1 MKAFLQNL
9 RFRLEDR
16 GLFPRS
22 RLSRAAWYLL
32 GLDLALFLLQIV
44 LSWSGARNGG
54 GLGGWVILLSLVV
67 ITFFVL
73 LGIRWVRQKLMWGLR
88 NRLIVTYMF
97 IGVIPAILLVTIA
110 FITLY
115 LFAGQFANFVVT
127 SELNARLRNLSSANS
142 TVAAAMAAKIDSRQS
157 AADFVAELKLRDT
170 AWKKRSVCMWENGAL
185 LFCDD
190 AIAQFPAA
198 AKSLAAHPPGAFV
211 HDRNRLDLRTAVAL
225 PLRSSGLLT
234 VVASEP
240 LDRDLLAD
248 IAKGL
253 GQIVFY
259 DSTIAPQTSN
269 EPQGRIA
276 VEINGNPSGINALS
290 AGTLPPQTNILNREI
305 AFGTPMPVMNW
316 TPNGAIPDGSGIT
329 ALSIHTRPSILY
341 DRLFAALGDY
351 AQVVE
356 YALVT
361 VGIVFAIIELIA
373 LYISYRLTRTVTGAV
388 AQLYSATTFV
398 NRGDLSH
405 RIPVES
411 SDQLAS
417 LATSFNA
424 MTASLENLLEEQRD
438 KQKLE
443 NELIIAQEV
452 QSQLFP
458 RVISQTSS
466 LDLHGFCRPARTVSG
481 DYYDFLT
488 VDPETLIFAVGD
500 VSGKGISAALLMAT
514 IHSAVRA
521 YSIEGIP
528 LVRQMMAAGAGELPS
543 VASAVLQG
551 AEVSPSHLLSL
562 LNHQL
567 YASTPAEKYATLF
580 LAFYD
585 GRKRRLTYSNAGHLP
600 PMVISEDGTTRRL
613 DCGGTVVGLF
623 DEVTYEEA
631 SVLLRPGEIFLAYSD
646 GVTEPEN
653 DYGEF
658 GEERLMDL
666 VYENRHQPLSAISE
680 TVTLALDDW
689 IGAREQPDDVTLVLA
704 RAR

>member
-9 RFRLEDR
+9 RFRLEQQ
-16 GLFPRS
+16 GIFPRS

-32 GLDLALFLLQIV
+32 GLDIALFLLEMA
-44 LSWSGARNGG
+44 LHWFSLKNGG
-54 GLGGWVILLSLVV
+54 GLRGWVTLLSFAV
-67 ITFFVL
+67 IILFVL
-73 LGIRWVRQKLMWGLR
+73 VGIRWVRQKLMWRLR

-97 IGVIPAILLVTIA
+97 IGVIPVILLLTMA
-110 FITLY
+110 FVSLY
-115 LFAGQFANFVVT
+115 LFAGQYANFVVL
-127 SELNARLRNLSSANS
+127 SELDARLRGISASNMA
-142 TVAAAMAAKIDSRQS
+142 VAAEMAREIDGKQPVG
-157 AADFVAELKLRDT
+157 DFVKELKLRDPE
-170 AWKKRSVCMWENGAL
+170 WKKRSVCVFENDKVL
-185 LFCDD
+185 LCDEGIRQFQHA
-190 AIAQFPAA
+190 AI
-198 AKSLAAHPPGAFV
+198 SLGNRIPGGIV
-211 HDRNRLDLRTAVAL
+211 NDHDRLDLRAATTL
-225 PLRSSGLLT
+225 PEKFGKLT
-234 VVASEP
+234 VISSEP
-240 LDRDLLAD
+240 LDEELLSSM
-248 IAKGL
+248 AKNL
-253 GQIVFY
+253 GVIYFY
-259 DSTIAPQTSN
+259 HSIQSPDSDSHV
-269 EPQGRIA
+269 A
-276 VEINGNPSGINALS
+276 VEFNGNNTNVKTTTAGSLPAQSNILDREISFFTPVRISIWTATGALPDAPGINAL
-290 AGTLPPQTNILNREI
+290 G
-305 AFGTPMPVMNW
+305 
-316 TPNGAIPDGSGIT
+316 
-329 ALSIHTRPSILY
+329 IHTRPSLLY
-341 DRLFAALGDY
+341 DRLFSALGE
-351 AQVVE
+351 ASQVVE
-356 YALVT
+356 YFLV
-361 VGIVFAIIELIA
+361 VLAIILAIIEIVA
-373 LYISYRLTRTVTGAV
+373 LYIGTRLTRTVTGAV

-398 NRGDLSH
+398 NQGDLSH
-405 RIPVES
+405 RIPVQS

-458 RVISQTSS
+458 RVISQVSS

-528 LVRQMMAAGAGELPS
+528 LVRQMMAAGAAELPTTT
-543 VASAVLQG
+543 SAIVHG
-551 AEVSPSHLLSL
+551 AEVSPSYLLSL

-567 YASTPAEKYATLF
+567 YASTPQEKYATLF

-585 GRKRRLTYSNAGHLP
+585 GRRRKLTYSNAGHLP

-623 DEVTYEEA
+623 DDVRYEEA
-631 SVLLRPGEIFLAYSD
+631 SIFLRPGEIFLAYSD

-658 GEERLMDL
+658 GEERLLDL
-666 VYENRHQPLSAISE
+666 VYENRHHPLSTISE

>member
-1 MKAFLQNL
+1 MKTFLQNL
-9 RFRLEDR
+9 RFRLEHQ
-16 GLFPRS
+16 GIFPRS

-44 LSWSGARNGG
+44 LRWFGVANGG
-54 GLGGWVILLSLVV
+54 GLRGWVLLLSFAV
-67 ITFFVL
+67 IILFVL
-73 LGIRWVRQKLMWGLR
+73 VGIRWVRQKLMWRLR

-97 IGVIPAILLVTIA
+97 IGVIPALLLIA
-110 FITLY
+110 MAFVTLY
-115 LFAGQFANFVVT
+115 LFAGQFANFVVL
-127 SELNARLRNLSSANS
+127 SELNMRLRGISASN
-142 TVAAAMAAKIDSRQS
+142 TAVAAEMARELDGKRPVGDFAKE
-157 AADFVAELKLRDT
+157 VKLRDPE
-170 AWKKRSVCMWENGAL
+170 WKKRGVCAFENEKIL
-185 LFCDD
+185 LCDQGIGQFQKA
-190 AIAQFPAA
+190 AISLGNRAQG
-198 AKSLAAHPPGAFV
+198 KIV
-211 HDRNRLDLRTAVAL
+211 NDHDHLDLRASTSLAVK
-225 PLRSSGLLT
+225 SGTLT
-234 VVASEP
+234 VVSSEP
-240 LDRDLLAD
+240 LDAELLGD
-248 IAKGL
+248 MSKNL
-253 GQIVFY
+253 GVVYFY
-259 DSTIAPQTSN
+259 HSVQNPDSDTHVQ
-269 EPQGRIA
+269 
-276 VEINGNPSGINALS
+276 VEFNGNDANVETTSAGILPRQTNILDREITFFTPVRISVWTATGRLPDAQGINAL
-290 AGTLPPQTNILNREI
+290 G
-305 AFGTPMPVMNW
+305 
-316 TPNGAIPDGSGIT
+316 
-329 ALSIHTRPSILY
+329 IHTRPSLLY
-341 DRLFAALGDY
+341 DRLFSALGEY
-351 AQVVE
+351 SQMVE

-361 VGIVFAIIELIA
+361 VGIIFAIIELIA
-373 LYISYRLTRTVTGAV
+373 LYISYRLTRSVTGAV

-405 RIPVES
+405 RIPVQS

-458 RVISQTSS
+458 RVISQVSS

-528 LVRQMMAAGAGELPS
+528 LVRQMMAAGVAELPS
-543 VASAVLQG
+543 ITSSAHQG
-551 AEVSPSHLLSL
+551 AEVSPSYLLSL

-585 GRKRRLTYSNAGHLP
+585 GRKRKLTYSNAGHLP

-623 DEVTYEEA
+623 DDVTYEEA

-666 VYENRHQPLSAISE
+666 IYENRHQPLSEISE
-680 TVTLALDDW
+680 TVTLAVDDW
-689 IGAREQPDDVTLVLA
+689 IGAREQPDDITLVLA

>member
-1 MKAFLQNL
+1 MKAFFQNL
-9 RFRLEDR
+9 HFRLEHE
-16 GLFPRS
+16 GLFPNS

-32 GLDLALFLLQIV
+32 GLDLALFLLEIV
-44 LSWSGARNGG
+44 FRWSGLANGG
-54 GLGGWVILLSLVV
+54 GLRGWVLLLSFAV
-67 ITFFVL
+67 IILFVL
-73 LGIRWVRQKLMWGLR
+73 VGIRWVRQKLMWRLR

-97 IGVIPAILLVTIA
+97 IGVIPAILLITMA
-110 FITLY
+110 FVTLY
-115 LFAGQFANFVVT
+115 LFAGQFANFVVLA
-127 SELNARLRNLSSANS
+127 ELNARLRGISASN
-142 TVAAAMAAKIDSRQS
+142 TAVASEMARELDANQTISN
-157 AADFVAELKLRDT
+157 FVKELKVRDPE
-170 AWKKRSVCMWENGAL
+170 WKKRNVCAFENEKML
-185 LFCDD
+185 ICDQS
-190 AIAQFPAA
+190 IGQFQ
-198 AKSLAAHPPGAFV
+198 LA
-211 HDRNRLDLRTAVAL
+211 AVAL
-225 PLRSSGLLT
+225 AYRTPGGIVNDHDRLELRSATTLAVKAGDLT
-234 VVASEP
+234 VVSSEP
-240 LDRDLLAD
+240 LDEELLGD
-248 IAKGL
+248 MSKKL
-253 GQIVFY
+253 GVVYFY
-259 DSTIAPQTSN
+259 HSVQNPDSGNHVT
-269 EPQGRIA
+269 
-276 VEINGNPSGINALS
+276 VELNGNDANVKTTSAGILPPETNILDREITFFTPVRISIWTKAGTLPDAQGINAL
-290 AGTLPPQTNILNREI
+290 G
-305 AFGTPMPVMNW
+305 
-316 TPNGAIPDGSGIT
+316 
-329 ALSIHTRPSILY
+329 IHTRPSLLY
-341 DRLFAALGDY
+341 DRLFAALGEFS
-351 AQVVE
+351 QMVE
-356 YALVT
+356 YFLV
-361 VGIVFAIIELIA
+361 VIAVILAIIELVA
-373 LYISYRLTRTVTGAV
+373 LYIGTRLTRSVTGAV

-398 NRGDLSH
+398 NQGDLSH
-405 RIPVES
+405 RIPVQS

-458 RVISQTSS
+458 RVISQVSS

-528 LVRQMMAAGAGELPS
+528 LVRQMMTAGAGEPS
-543 VASAVLQG
+543 TVASAVLHG
-551 AEVSPSHLLSL
+551 AEVSPSYLLSL

-567 YASTPAEKYATLF
+567 YSSTPPEKYATLF

-585 GRKRRLTYSNAGHLP
+585 GRRRKLTYSNAGHLP

-623 DEVTYEEA
+623 DDVSYEEA
-631 SVLLRPGEIFLAYSD
+631 SIFLRPGEIFLAYSD

-658 GEERLMDL
+658 GEERLLDL
-666 VYENRHQPLSAISE
+666 VYENRHQPLCTISE

>member
-9 RFRLEDR
+9 RFRLEHE

-32 GLDLALFLLQIV
+32 GLDLALFLAQIV
-44 LSWSGARNGG
+44 LGWAGVANGG
-54 GLGGWVILLSLVV
+54 GLRGWVLLLSFAV
-67 ITFFVL
+67 IILFVL
-73 LGIRWVRQKLMWGLR
+73 VGIRWVRQKLMWRLR

-97 IGVIPAILLVTIA
+97 IGVIPAILLITMA
-110 FITLY
+110 FVTLY
-115 LFAGQFANFVVT
+115 LFAGQFANFVVLA
-127 SELNARLRNLSSANS
+127 ELNSRLQGISASNTAVASEMARELDANQTIS
-142 TVAAAMAAKIDSRQS
+142 
-157 AADFVAELKLRDT
+157 DFVKELKVRDPG
-170 AWKKRSVCMWENGAL
+170 WKKRSVCAFENEKVL
-185 LFCDD
+185 LCDQG
-190 AIAQFPAA
+190 IGQFQQAA
-198 AKSLAAHPPGAFV
+198 AALANRAPGGIV
-211 HDRNRLDLRTAVAL
+211 NDHDRLE
-225 PLRSSGLLT
+225 LRSATTLAVKAGKLT
-234 VVASEP
+234 VVSSEP
-240 LDRDLLAD
+240 LDEELLAD
-248 IAKGL
+248 MSKKL
-253 GQIVFY
+253 GVVYFY
-259 DSTIAPQTSN
+259 HSEQNVDPGNHVT
-269 EPQGRIA
+269 
-276 VEINGNPSGINALS
+276 VEINGTDANVKTTSAGILPTQTNILDREIKFFTPVRIFVWTKAGILPDAQGINAL
-290 AGTLPPQTNILNREI
+290 G
-305 AFGTPMPVMNW
+305 
-316 TPNGAIPDGSGIT
+316 
-329 ALSIHTRPSILY
+329 IHTRPSLLY
-341 DRLFAALGDY
+341 DRLFAALGEFS
-351 AQVVE
+351 QMVE
-356 YALVT
+356 YFLV
-361 VGIVFAIIELIA
+361 VIGVFLAIIELIA
-373 LYISYRLTRTVTGAV
+373 LYIGTRLTRSVTGAV

-405 RIPVES
+405 RIPVQS

-458 RVISQTSS
+458 RVVSHVSS
-466 LDLHGFCRPARTVSG
+466 LDVHGFCRPARTVSG

-528 LVRQMMAAGAGELPS
+528 LVRQMMAAGVAEPAS
-543 VASAVLQG
+543 VASAVLRG
-551 AEVSPSHLLSL
+551 AEVSPSYLLSL

-567 YASTPAEKYATLF
+567 YVSTPPEKYATLF

-585 GRKRRLTYSNAGHLP
+585 GRRHKLTYSNGGHLP
-600 PMVISEDGTTRRL
+600 PLVISEDGTTRRL

-623 DEVTYEEA
+623 DDVSYEEA
-631 SVLLRPGEIFLAYSD
+631 SVFLRPGEIFLAYSD

-658 GEERLMDL
+658 GEDRLMGL
-666 VYENRHQPLSAISE
+666 VYENRHQSLSQISE

>member
-16 GLFPRS
+16 GMFPRS

-32 GLDLALFLLQIV
+32 GLDIALFFLQIV
-44 LSWSGARNGG
+44 LGWSGVRNEG
-54 GLGGWVILLSLVV
+54 GLRGWVSLLSFAV
-67 ITFFVL
+67 IILFVL
-73 LGIRWVRQKLMWGLR
+73 VGIRWVRQKLMWRLR

-110 FITLY
+110 FISLY

-127 SELNARLRNLSSANS
+127 SELNARLRNLSSANT
-142 TVAAAMAAKIDSRQS
+142 TVAAAMAREIDNKQS
-157 AADFVAELKLRDT
+157 AEDFVAELELRDA
-170 AWKKRSVCMWENGAL
+170 AWRKRSICAWQNGTL
-185 LFCDD
+185 LLCNST
-190 AIAQFPAA
+190 IEQFPKAA
-198 AKSLAAHPPGAFV
+198 QSLAVHPPGAFV
-211 HDRNRLDLRTAVAL
+211 HDHNRLDLRAATAV
-225 PLRSSGLLT
+225 PLRSGNLT

-248 IAKGL
+248 VARDL
-253 GQIVFY
+253 GQIILY
-259 DSTIAPQTSN
+259 SSALNAQPGN
-269 EPQGRIA
+269 EPQGHIS
-276 VEINGNPSGINALS
+276 VEFNGNPSGLNAIA
-290 AGTLPPQTNILNREI
+290 AGALPPQTNILNREI
-305 AFGTPMPVMNW
+305 AFGTPIPVMNW
-316 TPNGAIPDGSGIT
+316 TAGGALPDNNGLT

-361 VGIVFAIIELIA
+361 VGIIFAIIELVA

-388 AQLYSATTFV
+388 ADLYSATTFV

-405 RIPVES
+405 RIPVQS

-443 NELIIAQEV
+443 NELVIAQEV

-528 LVRQMMAAGAGELPS
+528 LVRQMMTAGAGELS
-543 VASAVLQG
+543 SIASTVLQG

-567 YASTPAEKYATLF
+567 YASTPLEKYATLF

-585 GRKRRLTYSNAGHLP
+585 GRRRKLTYSNAGHLP

-623 DEVTYEEA
+623 DDVNYEEA
-631 SVLLRPGEIFLAYSD
+631 SILLRPGEIFLAYSD

>member
-1 MKAFLQNL
+1 MKPFLHNL
-9 RFRLEDR
+9 RFYLEDR
-16 GLFPRS
+16 GMFPRS

-32 GLDLALFLLQIV
+32 GLNLALFLLQLV
-44 LSWSGARNGG
+44 LGWVGVANGG
-54 GLGGWVILLSLVV
+54 GLRGWVLLLSFAV
-67 ITFFVL
+67 IILFVL
-73 LGIRWVRQKLMWGLR
+73 VGIRWVRQKLMWRLR

-97 IGVIPAILLVTIA
+97 IGVIPALLLIA
-110 FITLY
+110 MAFVTLY
-115 LFAGQFANFVVT
+115 LFAGQFANFVVL
-127 SELNARLRNLSSANS
+127 SELNVRLRGISASN
-142 TVAAAMAAKIDSRQS
+142 TAVAAEMARELDGKRPVGDFAKE
-157 AADFVAELKLRDT
+157 VKLRDPE
-170 AWKKRSVCMWENGAL
+170 WKKRGVCAFENDKVL
-185 LFCDD
+185 LCDQGIGQFRKA
-190 AIAQFPAA
+190 AISLGNRAQG
-198 AKSLAAHPPGAFV
+198 KIVDDG
-211 HDRNRLDLRTAVAL
+211 DRLDLRAATSLTVN
-225 PLRSSGLLT
+225 SGTLT
-234 VVASEP
+234 VVSSEP
-240 LDRDLLAD
+240 LDQELLGD
-248 IAKGL
+248 MSKNL
-253 GQIVFY
+253 GVVYFY
-259 DSTIAPQTSN
+259 HSVQNPDSTHV
-269 EPQGRIA
+269 A
-276 VEINGNPSGINALS
+276 VEFNGNDANVETTSAGILPRQTNILDREITFFTPVRISIWTATGKLPDAQGINAL
-290 AGTLPPQTNILNREI
+290 G
-305 AFGTPMPVMNW
+305 
-316 TPNGAIPDGSGIT
+316 
-329 ALSIHTRPSILY
+329 IHTRPSLLY
-341 DRLFAALGDY
+341 DRLFSALGEY
-351 AQVVE
+351 SQMVE

-373 LYISYRLTRTVTGAV
+373 LYISYRLTLSVTGAV

-398 NRGDLSH
+398 NRGDLTH
-405 RIPVES
+405 RIPVQS

-458 RVISQTSS
+458 RVISQVSS

-528 LVRQMMAAGAGELPS
+528 LVRQMMTAGRGELPS
-543 VASAVLQG
+543 VASAVLHG
-551 AEVSPSHLLSL
+551 AEVSPSYLLSL

-585 GRKRRLTYSNAGHLP
+585 GRRRQLTYSNAGHLP

-623 DEVTYEEA
+623 DDVSYEEA
-631 SVLLRPGEIFLAYSD
+631 SIFLRPGEIFLAYSD